1 MIVIVCVD
9 DKNGM
14 MFNKRR
20 QSKDR
25 VLIDNMIQEI
35 GDASLWMNAY
45 SAKQFSEITKENLTA
60 CEEFLDLAREGEY
73 CFVENLSLLHY
84 ENQIEQVILYHWN
97 RNYPADFYFDL
108 DLTDWKIIGQ
118 EEFVGSSHEKITK
131 EVYVRMEE
139 E

>member
-35 GDASLWMNAY
+35 GDAPLWINEY
-45 SAKQFSEITKENLTA
+45 SSKQFVEITKENLIV

-73 CFVENLSLLHY
+73 CFVENLSLLNY
-84 ENQIEQVILYHWN
+84 EKQIEQVVLYHWN

-118 EEFVGSSHEKITK
+118 EEFAGSSHEKITRK
-131 EVYVRMEE
+131 VYRRVEE